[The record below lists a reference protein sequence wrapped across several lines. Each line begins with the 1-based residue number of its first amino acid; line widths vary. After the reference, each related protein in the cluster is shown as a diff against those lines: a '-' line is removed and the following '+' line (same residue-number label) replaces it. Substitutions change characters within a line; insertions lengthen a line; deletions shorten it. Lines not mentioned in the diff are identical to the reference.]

1 MPSTVFTSRGEAF
14 LRERIGSLTQEDL
27 EQLARTLS
35 AWRQPPRFVHVDV
48 LPQFYDSLTGN
59 QVDQPPQQPEVSMQS
74 YTKFKYTDFEVPTLV
89 DPANPMSSVVNGVQ
103 INNHKYLVCIKVGR
117 TDYDYVQRR
126 ERDPMRTM
134 PIGEWVGYTEGR
146 LPCGRYAVRLLAHVA
161 QWKYMVPGSSP
172 GRDPRA
178 SFFAVKRGRITV
190 LNPNRAAP
198 GVDRRSF
205 GGSVIAR
212 HVHNMSLGA
221 WALECANKN
230 YYARLRQRYISRVP
244 ERLPV
249 SRYAYPRT
257 KFVAGPS
264 EYEAGFNAIHKNGDY
279 RNEAETSLLIMQ
291 LRGRVTDF
299 VVKRTI
305 TQLNLAVASFK
316 EGRLDDGG
324 FRACLSNLFTS
335 VFGVSCVPRQGDGPT
350 TRIMRQGLTVAEVK
364 RLPEHMRRAWD
375 RFDPRYVVAQVSLR
389 VRAYIERKFTDVFSL
404 LDCGHVQING
414 KVSATVEVI
423 TGTTFSGS
431 FRRELVCAECVAD
444 RLASGQYSYAATTA
458 RGDVRIVAGIHT
470 YSLRHPFQ
478 HTLDSGLVVE
488 VYRTM
493 VRPEESIGGY
503 HSSRN
508 YFTRPFPHAN
518 GKKAYQGK
526 DVMLGYELEFVRKTD
541 SVNVETMAD
550 DMKRRLLP
558 VSDIVAQANAG
569 DRYAAFEYDGSVD
582 YEMVTGYGPIDIHR
596 AGVHALLDNAPFR
609 GKLVS
614 HDGGRC
620 GLHVHLD
627 KPTSVLHAAR
637 MTQFYHAEETA
648 ALLKA
653 VARRYNTSNYARA
666 VPNKMGDKLA
676 LRSLWSNARYG
687 YRLHD
692 LRSASIR
699 RDVMRS
705 AINRINADNRYEVLN
720 FQPNRTVEVRAFRG
734 SMVPSTVIAC
744 LEFAYMSYLFARDE
758 TEMTTAGFLR
768 YISQPEHRSDTRY
781 LREYLNNRGFSCW
794 APRPR
799 PQVTEVV
806 SGYDELEAA

>member
-1 MPSTVFTSRGEAF
+1 
-14 LRERIGSLTQEDL
+14 
-27 EQLARTLS
+27 
-35 AWRQPPRFVHVDV
+35 
-48 LPQFYDSLTGN
+48 
-59 QVDQPPQQPEVSMQS
+59 MQS
-74 YTKFKYTDFEVPTLV
+74 YMKFKYTDFEVPTLV
-89 DPANPMSSVVNGVQ
+89 DPANPMSSVVNGAQ

-117 TDYDYVQRR
+117 TDYDYRQRR
-126 ERDPMRTM
+126 DSDPARPM
-134 PIGEWVGYTEGR
+134 PNGEWVGYTEGR
-146 LPCGRYAVRLLAHVA
+146 LPCGRYAVRLLATVN
-161 QWKYMVPGSSP
+161 QWKYVAPGSSP
-172 GRDPRA
+172 GRDPRTA
-178 SFFAVKRGRITV
+178 FFAVKRGRITV

-198 GVDRRSF
+198 GVNRSSF
-205 GGSVIAR
+205 GGSVTAR
-212 HVHNMSLGA
+212 HVHNLSLGA

-230 YYARLRQRYISRVP
+230 YYAKLRQRYISHATV
-244 ERLPV
+244 RLPV
-249 SRYAYPRT
+249 SRYAHPRT
-257 KFVAGPS
+257 RFVAGPS
-264 EYEAGFNAIHKNGDY
+264 EYAAGFDALHKSRDY
-279 RNEAETSLLIMQ
+279 RCEVETSLLIMQ
-291 LRGRVTDF
+291 IRNRVTDF

-305 TQLNLAVASFK
+305 TGLNLAVASFK
-316 EGRLDDGG
+316 EGHIDEGG
-324 FRACLSNLFTS
+324 LKACLSNLFTS
-335 VFGVSCVPRQGDGPT
+335 VFGVSGVPRQGDGPT
-350 TRIMRQGLTVAEVK
+350 TRIMRPRLTTAEEK
-364 RLPEHMRRAWD
+364 RLPEHMRRAWY
-375 RFDPRYVVAQVSLR
+375 RFDQRYVVAHVSLR
-389 VRAYIERKFTDVFSL
+389 VRAYIERKLTDVFSL
-404 LDCGHVQING
+404 LDCGHVQVNG
-414 KVSATVEVI
+414 EAGATVEVI
-423 TGTTFSGS
+423 TGSILPES
-431 FRRELVCAECVAD
+431 FCIALVCADCVAD
-444 RLASGQYSYAATTA
+444 RLASGQYTYAATTD
-458 RGDVRIVAGIHT
+458 RGDVRIVAGITT

-478 HTLDSGLVVE
+478 HTLDSGLVVD
-488 VYRTM
+488 VHRTT

-508 YFTRPFPHAN
+508 YFTKPFPHAN

-526 DVMLGYELEFVRKTD
+526 DVMLGYELEFVRKTG
-541 SVNVETMAD
+541 SVNVETMAA

-558 VSDIVAQANAG
+558 VSDIVAKANAG

-653 VARRYNTSNYARA
+653 VARRYNTSTYALA
-666 VPNKMGDKLA
+666 VPNKMGDKFA

-687 YRLHD
+687 YRRLD